1 MMPNTMRRALLVGGL
16 LASATALGVVG
27 VPERKLADTREAFD
41 LEQAVPTSFGDWR
54 LDTSVV
60 PLPPSPDQQSL
71 LNKIYDQILSRTYI
85 NSKGERIMLSITY
98 GSKQNQ
104 QLRAHRQEVC
114 YSSQG
119 FRITNLKR
127 TEVPVGRMMLPAT
140 QMVAAKDRR
149 IEPVTYWFTTGDTVV
164 MSYWER
170 EFAQFRYALSGY
182 VPDGYLVRLSNL
194 TDAPAQVAFN
204 QHLGFIN
211 ELIGHLDPE
220 LRRRLVGHV

>member
-1 MMPNTMRRALLVGGL
+1 MMQSTLRRAVLMGGL
-16 LASATALGVVG
+16 LLSATALGVVG
-27 VPERKLADTREAFD
+27 VPDQKLADTRAAFD
-41 LEQAVPTSFGDWR
+41 LEQAVPKSFGDWR
-54 LDTSVV
+54 IDASVV

-85 NSKGERIMLSITY
+85 NSKGERVMLSITY

-119 FRITNLKR
+119 FRITELKR
-127 TEVPVGRMMLPAT
+127 TQVPVGKAMLPAT
-140 QMVAAKDRR
+140 VMVATKDRR
-149 IEPVTYWFTTGDTVV
+149 VEPVTYWFTTGDTVV

-182 VPDGYLVRLSNL
+182 VPDGYLVRMSSL
-194 TDAPAQVAFN
+194 TDNTPAAFE
-204 QHLGFIN
+204 QHLAFVN